1 MAEKFVAEARAE
13 MKAKGTEGAFRK
25 QTGAKEGEPIP
36 EKKIQKALGS
46 DNETTRKRA
55 QFAENMKSIARKRA
69 LKRMA

>member
-1 MAEKFVAEARAE
+1 MAKFLAEARAE
-13 MKAKGTEGAFRK
+13 MEKAGTVGAFRK

-55 QFAENMKSIARKRA
+55 QFAENMRSIARKRA
-69 LKRMA
+69 LKRMG